1 MEVICQGLPAF
12 WINGWLAAVGAT
24 VLDRRIRLHW
34 TTSDHLAVL
43 SATDCDPV
51 AALVESWPKQ
61 ALLEDL
67 PIAEQWQG
75 AGVLQRKVP
84 VASFQERV
92 RVARKHGN
100 AHLWTL
106 SSTMTDLSLDKNGEV
121 AHAPFDPSGPGTIKW
136 LHHRLSRAH
145 AHVRQPSARR
155 IRASLAGEAPRV
167 QDNGLGFD
175 PARIGSQADKTDAY
189 TDPVVEVMAF
199 FGLALL
205 PMRGRGV
212 DGSRASKTYGDGGRQ
227 RGWRRP
233 AGSRGAP
240 RFHWPAWGQPLNVD
254 GIDALLDLWL
264 RNPDNQKRWPPLGVH
279 AAWLSARYE
288 ALSTSDPTKA
298 YGSERL

>member
-12 WINGWLAAVGAT
+12 WINGWLAAIGAT
-24 VLDRRIRLHW
+24 VLDDRIRLHW
-34 TTSDHLAVL
+34 TRSDHLAVL
-43 SATDCDPV
+43 SAADCDPV
-51 AALVESWPKQ
+51 AALVEAWPSKE
-61 ALLEDL
+61 LLEDL

-84 VASFQERV
+84 VGSFQKRV
-92 RVARKHGN
+92 QIARKHGN

-136 LHHRLSRAH
+136 LHHRLLRAH
-145 AHVRQPSARR
+145 AHVSQPSAQR

-175 PARIGSQADKTDAY
+175 PARIGSQADETKAY

-199 FGLALL
+199 FGLSLL

-212 DGSRASKTYGDGGRQ
+212 DGSLASRTYADGGRQ
-227 RGWRRP
+227 RGWRKP
-233 AGSRGAP
+233 AGSRGAT

-254 GIDALLDLWL
+254 GIDALLDLW
-264 RNPDNQKRWPPLGVH
+264 NPDKQKRWSPLGVH

>member
-24 VLDRRIRLHW
+24 VLDHRIRLHW
-34 TTSDHLAVL
+34 TTNDHLAVL
-43 SATDCDPV
+43 SAADCDPV
-51 AALVESWPKQ
+51 DALVESWPDR
-61 ALLEDL
+61 ALLENL
-67 PIAEQWQG
+67 PIAEEWQG

-84 VASFQERV
+84 VASFQKRV
-92 RVARKHGN
+92 RVARQHGN

-136 LHHRLSRAH
+136 LHHRLLKSH
-145 AHVRQPSARR
+145 AHVKQPTAQR

-199 FGLALL
+199 FGLSLL

-212 DGSRASKTYGDGGRQ
+212 DSSLEAQAYADGGRQ
-227 RGWRRP
+227 RGWWKP
-233 AGSRGAP
+233 AGSRGA

-254 GIDALLDLWL
+254 GIDALLDLW
-264 RNPDNQKRWPPLGVH
+264 NPGKERRWPALGVH
-279 AAWLSARYE
+279 AAWRSATYKG
-288 ALSTSDPTKA
+288 LSTSDPTKA

>member
-24 VLDRRIRLHW
+24 ALDPRIRLHW

-43 SATDCDPV
+43 SAADCDPV
-51 AALVESWPKQ
+51 EALVESWPDC
-61 ALLEDL
+61 ALLETL
-67 PIAEQWQG
+67 PIAETWQG
-75 AGVLQRKVP
+75 AGVLQRKVR
-84 VASFQERV
+84 VDSFQERV
-92 RVARKHGN
+92 RAARRRGH

-136 LHHRLSRAH
+136 LHHRLLRVH
-145 AHVRQPSARR
+145 AHVREPSAQR

-199 FGLALL
+199 FGLSLL

-212 DGSRASKTYGDGGRQ
+212 DGSLASKTDTDGGRQ
-227 RGWRRP
+227 RGWQKP
-233 AGSRGAP
+233 TGSRGALC
-240 RFHWPAWGQPLNVD
+240 FHWPTWDQPLNVD
-254 GIDALLDLWL
+254 GIDALLDLW
-264 RNPDNQKRWPPLGVH
+264 NPHKKRRWSSLGVH
-279 AAWLSARYE
+279 AAWRSVRYK

-298 YGSERL
+298 YGSERF